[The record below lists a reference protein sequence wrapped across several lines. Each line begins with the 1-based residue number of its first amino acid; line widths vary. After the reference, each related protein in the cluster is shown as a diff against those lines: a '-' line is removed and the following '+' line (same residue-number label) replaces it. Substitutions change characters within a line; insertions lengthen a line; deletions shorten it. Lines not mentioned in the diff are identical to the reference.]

1 MLFWIWVAGGCLLFF
16 ALVIAALVIYGKIA
30 TARVN
35 RMLDEFGE
43 QYPVYILA
51 APDELYKQGSSDSV
65 LARVLVIFKPE
76 SEELHSA
83 LESTVNSLQELL
95 EREPRSKAEREAAE
109 FVRDL
114 RWLVGSPLVPHELTD
129 GWTVYCRDMLIDR
142 QLLPKGRLKLPYIY
156 VKAIPGDP
164 KAMKMIP
171 YPDAD

>member
-1 MLFWIWVAGGCLLFF
+1 MSFWIWLVVGFLLF
-16 ALVIAALVIYGKIA
+16 LVLGFAALVIYGKIA
-30 TARVN
+30 NARVN

-51 APDELYKQGSSDSV
+51 APVELYKPGSSETE

-76 SEELHSA
+76 SPELHSA
-83 LESTVNSLQELL
+83 LESVNTLQELR
-95 EREPRSKAEREAAE
+95 EREPRTQAEREGAG

-114 RWLVGSPLVPHELTD
+114 SWLVGSPMVPHELTD
-129 GWTVYCRDMLIDR
+129 GWSVYCRDLLIDR

-156 VKAIPGDP
+156 VKAIPSDP